1 MTYYLLLI
9 LYLNYINDVRQK
21 ANSSDFLFMLKM
33 GCKAVRATCNI
44 IIAFGP
50 GTTNKQCS
58 GQSSNFGK
66 EMRAL
71 TMRSTVLSHQRAI
84 IEAGSLTTT
93 REVAKELNVNH
104 STVIQHLKQT
114 GKVRK
119 LDKLVPHE
127 LTEHQKNQR
136 SEESSSLILCNNN
149 EPSLHLIVTCD

>member
-1 MTYYLLLI
+1 MLDKEQI
-9 LYLNYINDVRQK
+9 QAI
-21 ANSSDFLFMLKM
+21 FLFEFKM
-33 GCKAVRATCNI
+33 GRKAVETTCNVNN
-44 IIAFGP
+44 AFGP

-58 GQSSNFGK
+58 GHSTSFGK

-71 TMRSTVLSHQRAI
+71 KMRSTVVSHQRAI
-84 IEAGSLTTT
+84 TEADSLKTT
-93 REVAKELNVNH
+93 REVAKELSVNH
-104 STVIQHLKQT
+104 SMVIQHLKQT

-149 EPSLHLIVTCD
+149 EPSLHLIVTCDEKCILYDNQ